1 MFQFFKNL
9 FLRKKSEDETVVET
23 KYFQKY
29 KNLVDWNNIAHLIE
43 EYKSGDIIF
52 EPIRNK
58 LTEQTQKNLYEQIDK
73 SEILSS
79 QEKFEAIIGLMMVLD
94 GSFPE
99 PPIVPLL
106 EKVFGKE
113 FMEEIEKKRE
123 GFKTD
128 IAVKKLIRF
137 VKWKYNRWK
146 KISPSNKTDFDPLTK
161 EARDYL
167 KEEVKKIEEE
177 KAKLK
182 NK

>member
-9 FLRKKSEDETVVET
+9 FSRKESEDETVVET

-29 KNLVDWNNIAHLIE
+29 KNLVDWDDITYLIE

-58 LTEQTQKNLYEQIDK
+58 LTEQEQENLYEQIDRSK
-73 SEILSS
+73 ILSS
-79 QEKFEAIIGLMMVLD
+79 QEKLEAIIGLMMVLD

-99 PPIVPLL
+99 PPIVSLL

-123 GFKTD
+123 KFKND

-146 KISPSNKTDFDPLTK
+146 NISPSSKTGFDPLTK

-167 KEEVKKIEEE
+167 KEEVKKNRGR
-177 KAKLK
+177 KS
-182 NK
+182 

>member
-1 MFQFFKNL
+1 
-9 FLRKKSEDETVVET
+9 
-23 KYFQKY
+23 
-29 KNLVDWNNIAHLIE
+29 
-43 EYKSGDIIF
+43 
-52 EPIRNK
+52 
-58 LTEQTQKNLYEQIDK
+58 
-73 SEILSS
+73 
-79 QEKFEAIIGLMMVLD
+79 MMVLD

-99 PPIVPLL
+99 PPIVSLL

-123 GFKTD
+123 EFKTD

-137 VKWKYNRWK
+137 IKWKYNCWK
-146 KISPSNKTDFDPLTK
+146 KISSSSKTDFDPLTK

-167 KEEVKKIEEE
+167 KEEAKKLEEE